1 MRKIREI
8 LRLHHAGLSG
18 RQIAASLQVSRAVVA
33 KTLARAEA
41 AGVSW
46 PTDLSDRT
54 LENRL
59 YATTSLQ
66 KPRKAV
72 PDWSYINQELSRKGV
87 SLQLLW
93 QEYKTNHPDGY
104 HYSWFCELYHVWSQK
119 LDVVLRQ
126 HHKAA
131 EKLFVDYAG
140 HTMPVIN
147 PETGEISEA
156 QIFVAVLGAS
166 NYTYVE
172 ATASQSLQDWIL
184 SHKRALE
191 FFGGVPEI
199 IVPDNLKSGVSK
211 AHRYEPD
218 LNPTYQDLAT
228 HYNCAVI
235 PARVGKPRDKAK
247 VESGVQVVSRWI
259 LARLRDHSFFS
270 LYELNAAIEEL
281 LTQYNGQP
289 FQKLPG
295 SRRSRFEELDKPALK
310 PLPVHPYVFAR
321 WKKARVHMDY
331 HVEIEGH
338 YYSVPYEHVRQQ
350 IDVRITEL
358 TVECFFKGIRIAS
371 HQRSLRKGQHSTVHA
386 HMPEKHRAVAGWS
399 RERLQKW
406 AARSGPYT
414 EALIEQVIASRTHP
428 QQGYRSCLGILR
440 LGDSYGSDR
449 LEAAARRAIA
459 IGATSYRSMASILK
473 NGLDKKEIPA
483 AADSQPLNHT
493 NIRGA
498 AYYQSGTAAGKA
510 RQAND
515 YSNQSD
521 NTSC

>member
-1 MRKIREI
+1 MAAKRISMRKTKEI
-8 LRLHHAGLSG
+8 LRLDYAGLSG

-33 KTLARAEA
+33 KTLARAKE

-66 KPRKAV
+66 KPRKAL
-72 PDWSYINQELSRKGV
+72 PDWSYIHQELGRKGV
-87 SLQLLW
+87 TLQLLW
-93 QEYKTNHPDGY
+93 QEYKANHPDGY

-126 HHKAA
+126 HHKAG

-140 HTMPVIN
+140 QTMPVIN
-147 PETGEISEA
+147 PETGEIREA

-172 ATASQSLQDWIL
+172 ATASQALQDWIL

-191 FFGGVPEI
+191 FLGGVPEI

-211 AHRYEPD
+211 AHRYEPNI
-218 LNPTYQDLAT
+218 NPSYQDLAT

-235 PARVGKPRDKAK
+235 PARAGKPRDKAK
-247 VESGVQVVSRWI
+247 VETGVQVVSRWI
-259 LARLRDHSFFS
+259 LARLRDQSFFS
-270 LYELNAAIEEL
+270 LYELNAAIAEL
-281 LTQYNGQP
+281 LEQYNDQP

-295 SRRSRFEELDKPALK
+295 SRRSRFEQLDKPALK
-310 PLPVHPYVFAR
+310 PLPAIPYVFAR
-321 WKKARVHMDY
+321 WKKARVHIDY
-331 HVEIEGH
+331 HIEIDGH
-338 YYSVPYEHVRQQ
+338 YYSVPYEHVRQH

-358 TVECFFKGIRIAS
+358 TIECFFKGIRIAS
-371 HQRSLRKGQHSTVHA
+371 HQRSLRKGEHTTIRA
-386 HMPEKHRAVAGWS
+386 HMPEKHRAVSGWS
-399 RERLQKW
+399 PERLQRW

-414 EALIEQVIASRTHP
+414 EALIKQVIASRTHP
-428 QQGYRSCLGILR
+428 EQGYRSSLGILR

-449 LEAAARRAIA
+449 LEAAARRALA
-459 IGATSYRSMASILK
+459 IGTTSYQSMASILK
-473 NGLDKKEIPA
+473 NGLDKKAILPA
-483 AADSQPLNHT
+483 TQSQPVDHT

-498 AYYQSGTAAGKA
+498 AYYQAAPTPDET
-510 RQAND
+510 RPTND
-515 YSNQSD
+515 YSN
-521 NTSC
+521 